1 MNSTIK
7 RFTIY
12 FLGLF
17 IMTIGIGMSVKS
29 NLGVSP
35 VSTIPYTITLIYGI
49 EMGRATILFHIMLVL
64 LQILI
69 LRKDFKIKN
78 LLQVFVGVAFGYL
91 FRIIFLFI
99 SIICVSLGILLYM
112 SSDLVPLACEG
123 IMQSVSYKTKIEFSK
138 CKIGFDVTM
147 VVISAVTCY
156 ISLNKLGSVREGTVI
171 SAICVGMVLKILTKC
186 FKNNIDEFLEND
198 ISIANNLSE
207 NQ

>member
-49 EMGRATILFHIMLVL
+49 EMGRATILFHIVLVL

-78 LLQVFVGVAFGYL
+78 LLQVFVGVAL
-91 FRIIFLFI
+91 FYNIF
-99 SIICVSLGILLYM
+99 
-112 SSDLVPLACEG
+112 
-123 IMQSVSYKTKIEFSK
+123 K
-138 CKIGFDVTM
+138 
-147 VVISAVTCY
+147 
-156 ISLNKLGSVREGTVI
+156 
-171 SAICVGMVLKILTKC
+171 
-186 FKNNIDEFLEND
+186 
-198 ISIANNLSE
+198 
-207 NQ
+207 